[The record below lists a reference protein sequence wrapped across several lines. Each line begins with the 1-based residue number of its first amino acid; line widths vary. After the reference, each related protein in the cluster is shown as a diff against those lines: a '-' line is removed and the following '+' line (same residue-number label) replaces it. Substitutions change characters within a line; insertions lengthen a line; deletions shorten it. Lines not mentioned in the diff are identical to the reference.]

1 MFANLDN
8 TFQKLLLSALN
19 RFKLGRLQLTLPDG
33 DMHQFGSGG
42 HGPSAELVVN
52 DQRFFRTC
60 ALHGNVG
67 LGEAYVNEYWTTP
80 DIRAVIEWFAINVP
94 ADETMRGSSQRIKM
108 VGVLRWLDRLGHLL
122 RTNSKT
128 GSRRNIEEHYDL
140 GNDFYQ
146 LWLDPSMTYSA
157 ARFTHPNDS
166 LEEAQQNKYQ
176 ALCEKLKL
184 SENDHILEIGCGWGG
199 FSIYAASRYGCRVT
213 GVTISPAQH
222 AEATRR
228 VRERDL
234 EHLIELR
241 LQDYRDIEG
250 QFDKI
255 ACIEMLEAVGDKYL
269 ETWCRKVDQVLKPNG
284 MVAVQIITVPD
295 ADHDDL
301 KRGTDFIQK
310 HIFPGSLL
318 LSVGRMNQ
326 AFNRTGDLFLHGLE
340 DLGTCYRRTLDLW
353 FDNFNDKLS
362 EVRDLGFDD
371 RFIRKWNY
379 YLKYCEAGFATR
391 MISVV
396 QGVYTRPYNAEQ
408 LTSDGGVVSPNHPP
422 DSAGSPLD
430 DRDRSPAI

>member
-1 MFANLDN
+1 MFANVDPV
-8 TFQKLLLSALN
+8 FQKLLLSTLE
-19 RFKLGRLQLTLPDG
+19 RFKIGRLQLTLPDG
-33 DMHQFGSGG
+33 SSRHFGRGE
-42 HGPSAELVVN
+42 HVPSAELAVN
-52 DQRFFRTC
+52 DQRFFRAC

-67 LGEAYVNEYWTTP
+67 LGEAYIDELWTTP
-80 DIRAVIEWFAINVP
+80 DIRAVIEWFAINVA
-94 ADETMRGSSQRIKM
+94 ADEKLRGSSQRIKLI
-108 VGVLRWLDRLGHLL
+108 GVLRWLDRLGHRL
-122 RTNSKT
+122 RNNSKS

-157 ARFTHPNDS
+157 AKFTRADDN
-166 LEEAQQNKYQ
+166 LEQAQRNKYQ
-176 ALCEKLKL
+176 ALCEKLQL
-184 SENDHILEIGCGWGG
+184 SKNDHVLEIGCGWGG
-199 FSIYAASRYGCRVT
+199 FSIYAAAHFGCRIT

-222 AEATRR
+222 EEAKRR
-228 VRERDL
+228 VKEQGL

-241 LQDYRDIEG
+241 LQDYRDITG

-295 ADHDDL
+295 ADHRDL

-340 DLGTCYRRTLDLW
+340 DLGTSYHRTLHHW
-353 FDNFNDKLS
+353 FNRFNDRLD
-362 EVRDLGFDD
+362 EVRELGFDD

-379 YLKYCEAGFATR
+379 YLKYCEAGFASR

-408 LTSDGGVVSPNHPP
+408 LNSNDGVAPSALVLASPG
-422 DSAGSPLD
+422 SA
-430 DRDRSPAI
+430 

>member
-8 TFQKLLLSALN
+8 TFQRLLLSTLD
-19 RFKLGRLQLTLPDG
+19 RFKFGHLRLTLPDG
-33 DMHQFGSGG
+33 DVHHFGCGER
-42 HGPSAELVVN
+42 GPAAELTVN
-52 DQRFFRTC
+52 DQRFFRAC

-67 LGEAYVNEYWTTP
+67 LGEAYIDEFWTTP
-80 DIRAVIEWFAINVP
+80 DIRTVIEWFAINVA
-94 ADETMRGSSQRIKM
+94 ADEEMRGSSQRFKM
-108 VGVLRWLDRLGHLL
+108 VGMLRWLDRLGHRL
-122 RTNSKT
+122 RANSKT

-140 GNDFYQ
+140 GNSFYE

-157 ARFTHPNDS
+157 AKFTRADEE
-166 LEEAQQNKYQ
+166 LEQAQQNKYR

-184 SENDHILEIGCGWGG
+184 QRDDHVLEIGCGWGG
-199 FSIYAASRYGCRVT
+199 FSIYAASNYGCRVT

-222 AEATRR
+222 EEAMRR
-228 VRERDL
+228 VRDRGLQD
-234 EHLIELR
+234 LIELR

-269 ETWCRKVDQVLKPNG
+269 ETWCRKVDEVLKPEG

-295 ADHDDL
+295 ADHQDL

-318 LSVGRMNQ
+318 LSVARMNQ
-326 AFNRTGDLFLHGLE
+326 AFNRTGNLFLHGLE
-340 DLGTCYRRTLDLW
+340 DLGTCYHRTLHHW
-353 FDNFNDKLS
+353 FENFNDKLG
-362 EVRDLGFDD
+362 EVRQLGFDD

-396 QGVYTRPYNAEQ
+396 QGVYTRPYNAGQ
-408 LTSDGGVVSPNHPP
+408 LSHENGIVAATPGLSP
-422 DSAGSPLD
+422 AGSPQ
-430 DRDRSPAI
+430 